1 MNDMQTKE
9 YRFVP
14 IYRNPIALQ
23 ASRLPAAIEA
33 CKALPQFL
41 DRTQAHVDELL
52 DFIKNQVLK
61 GPGKISFKAWNKQT
75 EAKIDKF
82 NEAITQSYQRI
93 QTVIASANL

>member
-1 MNDMQTKE
+1 MQATLVIA
-9 YRFVP
+9 RDATQ
-14 IYRNPIALQ
+14 ALQ

-33 CKALPQFL
+33 CEALLQFI
-41 DRTQAHVDELL
+41 DRTQVHVNDLL

-75 EAKIDKF
+75 EAKIEKF
-82 NEAITQSYQRI
+82 KETITQSHQRI